1 MRYCLALAAAL
12 AVGVTTA
19 AQSRRPQLTLT
30 PTVETSP
37 VHAGSAVHLSL
48 KVEMPANIHVQ
59 ANQPRDPSLIPTVLD
74 VQPPAGVTVDS
85 ITYPEPKEFK
95 LAGSKDSL
103 LVYGPEFTVQVQL
116 KAAPKVSAGN
126 MTIAGILHY
135 QACDERICFAPT
147 RATTEWAVQVAAGH

>member
-1 MRYCLALAAAL
+1 MKYLVALAAAL

-37 VHAGSAVHLSL
+37 VHAGSTVHLSL
-48 KVEMPANIHVQ
+48 KVAMPANIHVQ

-95 LAGSKDSL
+95 LAGSSDSL
-103 LVYGPEFTVQVQL
+103 LVYGPEFTVQIDL
-116 KAAPKVSAGN
+116 KVAPNVSAGDLAV
-126 MTIAGILHY
+126 AGVLHY

-147 RATTEWAVQVAAGH
+147 RANTAWAVPVSAAH